1 MKSYNFAMKTNINI
15 IGFLLFCVFMI
26 ASCIIAEFNTSY
38 SIYPGLNLFL
48 ILYIAFYLKTNGILT
63 LKPEIIIVIMT
74 FICFSCNY
82 MLNRKY
88 YIYPVSVYNKSAV
101 YIGLCILGIIAG
113 CNFPMRKSSETKIKC
128 FKLYPSRSSI
138 LIICIFCLCITVLM
152 QLLGYKTTHSAEMD
166 KSNFM
171 LDILFMIKTALQKII
186 YFDCFF
192 YLIKGEKRKFWKEEL
207 IIVILNFGLSVLSG
221 SRGSAIL
228 SLAVFPY
235 IYVLYN
241 KKIPIKFIIFS
252 AIFLLMIVPFSIVYR
267 DMDLFLSSSV
277 DRGISAKLSA
287 FSQAA
292 KNVKF
297 NSDTFDFVFRYVFGR
312 FSRIEQSLRIINFMP
327 EKIPYQNGTT
337 IFPHIFISLIPGSI
351 LPNRPLTN
359 IGKWFGINFK
369 FTPAKNAVFITAGI
383 MNEFYINFAMF
394 GFLGCFVSGI
404 LIKKARHYWL
414 VNKNYLFI
422 NIVYY
427 DIFYSF
433 AFMYNESYIV
443 SGILTIF
450 KSSVFLLFVLIAIYL
465 LDRNIKSLDWSKNE
479 K

>member
-1 MKSYNFAMKTNINI
+1 MPYYLNSKTNFNI
-15 IGFLLFCVFMI
+15 LCFLSLCIFLV
-26 ASCIIAEFNTSY
+26 ASYIVSEFQSSY
-38 SIYPGLNLFL
+38 SIYSGLNLFL
-48 ILYIAFYLKTNGILT
+48 LLYIIFYLKMNGFLS

-88 YIYPVSVYNKSAV
+88 YVYPVSIYNKSAL

-113 CNFPMRKSSETKIKC
+113 CNIPMKKCSATKIKC
-128 FKLYPSRSSI
+128 FKLYPSRASI
-138 LIICIFCLCITVLM
+138 LIICFFCLFITVLM

-166 KSNFM
+166 RGNFV
-171 LDILFMIKTALQKII
+171 LDILFMVKSALQKII

-192 YLIKGEKRKFWKEEL
+192 HLIKGEKRKYWKEEL
-207 IIVILNFGLSVLSG
+207 FIVILNFGLAILSG

-228 SLAVFPY
+228 GLAVIPY
-235 IYVLYN
+235 IYILY
-241 KKIPIKFIIFS
+241 KKKLPVKFILIS
-252 AIFLLMIVPFSIVYR
+252 IIFLLIIVPFSVVYR
-267 DMDLFLSSSV
+267 EMDLFLSSSA
-277 DRGISAKLSA
+277 DRSFFAKLSA
-287 FSQAA
+287 FSDAL

-297 NSDTFDFVFRYVFGR
+297 DSKNFDFVFRYVLGR
-312 FSRIEQSLRIINFMP
+312 FSRIEQSLRIIDFMP
-327 EKIPYQNGTT
+327 DKIPYQNGTT
-337 IFPHIFISLIPGSI
+337 IFPHILISLIPGSI
-351 LPNRPLTN
+351 IPNRPLTN

-394 GFLGCFVSGI
+394 GFLGCFLSGI
-404 LIKKARHYWL
+404 LLKRARNYWL
-414 VNKNYLFI
+414 ANKEYLFI
-422 NIVYY
+422 NLVYY

-450 KSSVFLLFVLIAIYL
+450 KTSIFLLFILIAIYF
-465 LDRNIKSLDWSKNE
+465 LDRNIKTLNWSKNE

>member
-1 MKSYNFAMKTNINI
+1 MKLYNFAIKTNLNI
-15 IGFLLFCVFMI
+15 IGFLLFCFFIIV
-26 ASCIIAEFNTSY
+26 SCIIAEFNTSY

-48 ILYIAFYLKTNGILT
+48 ILYIAFYLKINGVLT

-74 FICFSCNY
+74 LICFSCNY

-88 YIYPVSVYNKSAV
+88 YVYPVSIYNKSAV

-128 FKLYPSRSSI
+128 FKLYPSRTSI

-166 KSNFM
+166 NSVLVLDVFVMTKS
-171 LDILFMIKTALQKII
+171 ALQRII

-192 YLIKGEKRKFWKEEL
+192 YLIKGEKQKYWKEEL
-207 IIVILNFGLSVLSG
+207 IIVILNFGLAVLSG

-228 SLAVFPY
+228 GLAVIPY
-235 IYVLYN
+235 IYVLY
-241 KKIPIKFIIFS
+241 KKKVPLGFIIVAFL
-252 AIFLLMIVPFSIVYR
+252 FLLVIVPFSVMYR
-267 DMDLFLSSSV
+267 EMDLFLSSSA
-277 DRGISAKLSA
+277 DRSFFAKLSA

-297 NSDTFDFVFRYVFGR
+297 DSETFDFVFRYVFGR
-312 FSRIEQSLRIINFMP
+312 FSRIEQSLRIIDFMP
-327 EKIPYQNGTT
+327 DRIPYQNCTT
-337 IFPHIFISLIPGSI
+337 IFPHIFISLVPSAIMPD
-351 LPNRPLTN
+351 RPLSN
-359 IGKWFGINFK
+359 IGKWFGINFG
-369 FTPAKNAVFITAGI
+369 FTPVKNAVFITAGI

-394 GFLGCFVSGI
+394 GFLGCFISGI
-404 LIKKARHYWL
+404 LIKKARNYWL
-414 VNKNYLFI
+414 SNKKYLFV
-422 NIVYY
+422 NLVYY

-450 KSSVFLLFVLIAIYL
+450 KTSVFLLFILIAIYL
-465 LDRNIKSLDWSKNE
+465 LDRNIKSLDWSK

>member
-15 IGFLLFCVFMI
+15 IGFLLFCFFMI
-26 ASCIIAEFNTSY
+26 ASCIIAEFYTSY

-113 CNFPMRKSSETKIKC
+113 CNYPMKKSSQTKIKC

-166 KSNFM
+166 KSNLV
-171 LDILFMIKTALQKII
+171 LDILLMIKTGLQKII

-207 IIVILNFGLSVLSG
+207 VIVILNFGLSVLSG

-241 KKIPIKFIIFS
+241 RKIPVKFIIFS
-252 AIFLLMIVPFSIVYR
+252 TLFLLIIVPFSIVYR

-277 DRGISAKLSA
+277 DRSFSAKISA
-287 FSQAA
+287 FFQAA

-297 NSDTFDFVFRYVFGR
+297 DSETFDFVFRYVFGR
-312 FSRIEQSLRIINFMP
+312 FSRIEQSLRIIDFMP
-327 EKIPYQNGTT
+327 DKIPYQNGTT
-337 IFPHIFISLIPGSI
+337 VFPHLFISLIPGSI

-383 MNEFYINFAMF
+383 INEFYINFAIF
-394 GFLGCFVSGI
+394 GFLGCFVSGV
-404 LIKKARHYWL
+404 LLKKARNYWL
-414 VNKNYLFI
+414 ANKKYLFV

-427 DIFYSF
+427 DIFYTF

-443 SGILTIF
+443 SGFLTIF
-450 KSSVFLLFVLIAIYL
+450 KTSVFLLLILIGIYL
-465 LDRNIKSLDWSKNE
+465 FDGHIKSLNWSRNE